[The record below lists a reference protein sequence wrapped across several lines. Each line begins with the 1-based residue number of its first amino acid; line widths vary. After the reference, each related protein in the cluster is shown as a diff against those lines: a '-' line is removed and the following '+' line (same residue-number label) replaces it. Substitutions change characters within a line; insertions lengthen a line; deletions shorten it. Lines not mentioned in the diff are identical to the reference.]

1 MTREWGYFNDHIK
14 GEYKKMEGSLK
25 GGGSLP
31 STHYVYIKT
40 RTITQSTL
48 TLRAQRHEFQ

>member
-1 MTREWGYFNDHIK
+1 
-14 GEYKKMEGSLK
+14 MEGSFK